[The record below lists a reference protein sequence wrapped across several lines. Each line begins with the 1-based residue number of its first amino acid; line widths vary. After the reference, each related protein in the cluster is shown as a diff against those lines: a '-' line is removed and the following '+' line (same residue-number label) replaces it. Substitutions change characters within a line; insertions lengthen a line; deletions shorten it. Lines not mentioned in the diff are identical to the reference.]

1 MKTKHLINLAVLTLL
16 TFNGFSQN
24 IQVDLTFNTVVDTTN
39 STFNQSNG
47 YPIILFTP
55 KEKQDFVNLYSKF
68 SKDKKGTYSTLIV
81 EVDDIISHK
90 ETSKYIKTNNSY
102 LEPYNF
108 KNISSPLSGDSI
120 IEYTLIPKIDE
131 NGESVYDPET
141 GDEIFI
147 EIMTKKTL
155 VNELKLIETAERWIY
170 KKGDFTKNSNINTL
184 NIMVYDNENK
194 PKALRSVYN
203 KFLTKKSK
211 KGKIFKENLSYNYI
225 FHPLLFDNKSLTEI
239 AKKNDPN
246 YVETIAK
253 KNSEYINELTEFEV
267 KGMLSRIIKDIYSG
281 KLKAYDLNNKPLNI
295 NSIDNVFSETISVQ
309 KIDEEGEPMYDSET
323 GNEIMTI
330 QKNSYKLSDIIGFN
344 FTEDWYLAKNQFD
357 IIKKVNRIS
366 FLASTYNNNGERT
379 GIKKLPCV
387 IKFK

>member
-16 TFNGFSQN
+16 IFNGFSQN
-24 IQVDLTFNTVVDTTN
+24 TQVDLIFNTVIDTTS
-39 STFNQSNG
+39 STFNQRNRS
-47 YPIILFTP
+47 PIILFTP
-55 KEKQDFVNLYSKF
+55 KEKKEYINLYSKY
-68 SKDKKGTYSTLIV
+68 SNDKKGSYSTLIV
-81 EVDDIISHK
+81 EVDNITDFK
-90 ETSKYIKTNNSY
+90 ETSNYIKTNNCY
-102 LEPYNF
+102 LEPWDF

-120 IEYTLIPKIDE
+120 IEYTLIPKIHE

-155 VNELKLIETAERWIY
+155 VNELKLIETAESWIY
-170 KKGDFTKNSNINTL
+170 KKGDFTKKSNINTL

-211 KGKIFKENLSYNYI
+211 KGKVFKENLSYNYI
-225 FHPLLFDNKSLTEI
+225 FHPLLFDKKHLSEI
-239 AKKNDPN
+239 SKKNSSD
-246 YVETIAK
+246 YIETIAK
-253 KNSEYINELTEFEV
+253 KNSEHLNELTDFEV
-267 KGMLSRIIKDIYSG
+267 RGMLSRIIKDIYSG
-281 KLKAYDLNNKPLNI
+281 KLKTYDLNNKLLNI
-295 NSIDNVFSETISVQ
+295 NNIDNVFSETISVQ
-309 KIDEEGEPMYDSET
+309 NIDEEGEPMYDSET

-357 IIKKVNRIS
+357 IIKKVKRIS
-366 FLASTYNNNGERT
+366 FLVSTYNNNGERT

-387 IKFK
+387 IKF